1 MEWKCMK
8 YTEEKSIEQNTYI
21 YNIISGEKWIED
33 MGKVTVYGLCAYSYA
48 GGSLEKPIEKFAVK
62 DISNNLQ
69 DVLTLQSL
77 MERNKVSLVHV
88 PDVIDDF
95 LAACQ

>member
-21 YNIISGEKWIED
+21 YNITSSEKWIED
-33 MGKVTVYGLCAYSYA
+33 MGKVTVYGLSAYSYA
-48 GGSLEKPIEKFAVK
+48 RGSLEKPIEKFTVK

-69 DVLTLQSL
+69 DVLELQYL
-77 MERNKVSLVHV
+77 MEKNKVSLVHV
-88 PDVIDDF
+88 PDIIDDF
-95 LAACQ
+95 LAAC